1 MLPKELHIEQINRF
15 FNAIEN
21 LDRQI
26 ELEDNPDTK
35 LELLR
40 MYYKLTS
47 KTWLKLDNFT
57 EELKNEISTILKQ

>member
-40 MYYKLTS
+40 MYYEV
-47 KTWLKLDNFT
+47 N
-57 EELKNEISTILKQ
+57 